1 MINKSKIFYSPRIK
15 EIIDFMSVYYN
26 EHQCFPKLDEIG
38 KALNLTKQRVGI
50 LLKNAERLGLI
61 KSDNVFMRKYMLTKS
76 TKNSKLK
83 VNNYYEFT
91 ATLEE
96 EFDSVEKA
104 AGQINATD
112 NAIVKEITHKN
123 LVHSLIKKEEDD
135 DRK

>member
-15 EIIDFMSVYYN
+15 EIIDFMSVYHT

-61 KSDNVFMRKYMLTKS
+61 KSDNVFMRKYMLTKA

-83 VNNYYEFT
+83 VNNYYE
-91 ATLEE
+91 L
-96 EFDSVEKA
+96 
-104 AGQINATD
+104 
-112 NAIVKEITHKN
+112 
-123 LVHSLIKKEEDD
+123 
-135 DRK
+135 

>member
-61 KSDNVFMRKYMLTKS
+61 KSDNVFMRKYMLTKA

-83 VNNYYEFT
+83 VNNYYE
-91 ATLEE
+91 L
-96 EFDSVEKA
+96 
-104 AGQINATD
+104 
-112 NAIVKEITHKN
+112 
-123 LVHSLIKKEEDD
+123 
-135 DRK
+135 

>member
-1 MINKSKIFYSPRIK
+1 MVNKSKIFYSPRIK
-15 EIIDFMSVYYN
+15 EIIDFMSVYYS

-83 VNNYYEFT
+83 VNNYYE
-91 ATLEE
+91 L
-96 EFDSVEKA
+96 
-104 AGQINATD
+104 
-112 NAIVKEITHKN
+112 
-123 LVHSLIKKEEDD
+123 
-135 DRK
+135 

>member
-1 MINKSKIFYSPRIK
+1 MVNKSKIFYSPRIK

-83 VNNYYEFT
+83 VNNYYE
-91 ATLEE
+91 L
-96 EFDSVEKA
+96 
-104 AGQINATD
+104 
-112 NAIVKEITHKN
+112 
-123 LVHSLIKKEEDD
+123 
-135 DRK
+135 